1 MFASIFSRS
10 TVARL
15 AIAGM
20 VLAAVTVSGPTAS
33 ADSGP
38 VNAQSY
44 SYTRDANG
52 NALTIRAGE
61 EGQVISNAFLSDE
74 YSGWP
79 VANNT
84 VFTRT
89 AFQLRNVPA
98 PLVPEYYPLE
108 VSRSWSGSNWS
119 DDECEGVDDYE
130 NTLTITSTSNCINN
144 LSVRDSYYLENDTAG
159 DLVVNTNFSSQV
171 LKAGKKGKRATTITT
186 SNGLTNSLFGNF
198 SVYNEASVTMTA
210 EDKNLYPYFE
220 MCIDESLVE
229 TGDVLDIDYELSHQV
244 GVGSATPVSTTR
256 FAVEEG
262 DGWEYGTW
270 DVTDESSVTFE
281 ITDAPEE
288 NLKLSFGLDMSDDV
302 NSDDTTE
309 AGTYAGTVDVKL
321 AGSSVLEPC
330 PTYDADWPTL
340 STTDGEAGSTNAT
353 TSASLNLPT
362 SFSVEND
369 NFEQYSSAPDGFGGM
384 FYWGYPGATYQDNP
398 NSEVNV
404 VHMNGDTPSNQ
415 LAGIGSVMINTGKYG
430 FFEIGRFGEGGGSW
444 FALVPGNKGAYSFK
458 SGSMSTTAGQVT
470 ASFTSKTLNGLCGR
484 GFSAEYVSPV
494 SAATVSPLL
503 NVSCANGAI
512 SKSVLAKVVS
522 NRVSVVA
529 TLGTGSRSRPCVVTS
544 LGTDSRASGTQAAV
558 VVYTRVSSK
567 DAAGYCIGEGA
578 TVSSRSI
585 TTVTAALTA
594 TQARVT
600 SNPWTGRDDEPDF
613 IDIAA
618 GSVSG
623 TWFGVSH
630 EMIEPGY
637 SPSVPAQLFTMTATA
652 ITIESNDITIADST
666 SFGDWA
672 LVTPLNQESPT
683 QWSLMITGST
693 EFDSEGIG
701 LATVATINPE
711 TGVITNGDVLEMRG
725 MGSLSSRIIAS
736 FSAES
741 GENAT
746 MYTVTDA
753 DTYKTTVWEYPV
765 G

>member
-1 MFASIFSRS
+1 
-10 TVARL
+10 
-15 AIAGM
+15 M

-44 SYTRDANG
+44 SYTRDAVG

-61 EGQVISNAFLSDE
+61 EGQVVSNAFLSDE

-79 VANNT
+79 AANNT

-89 AFQLRNVPA
+89 AFQLKNVPA
-98 PLVPEYYPLE
+98 PLVPDYYPLE
-108 VSRSWSGSNWS
+108 VSRNWSGSEWTM
-119 DDECEGVDDYE
+119 EGEPSCDGADGYE
-130 NTLTITSTSNCINN
+130 STLTITSSSNCINN

-171 LKAGKKGKRATTITT
+171 MKAGKKGKRATTITT
-186 SNGLTNSLFGNF
+186 SNGLTNSLSGNF
-198 SVYNEASVTMTA
+198 EIYNEESVTVTA
-210 EDKNLYPYFE
+210 EDMNLYTYFE
-220 MCIDESLVE
+220 MCIDESLVG
-229 TGDVLDIDYELSHQV
+229 TGDVLDIDYEFSHRV
-244 GVGSATPVSTTR
+244 GAGSATPVSAAD
-256 FAVEEG
+256 FAVGEG

-270 DVTDESSVTFE
+270 DTTDESSMTFE
-281 ITDAPEE
+281 ITADPDPEE
-288 NLKLSFGLDMSDDV
+288 NLKLSFSISMYDV
-302 NSDDTTE
+302 NYDDTTE

-340 STTDGEAGSTNAT
+340 STIDGDIAPDAT
-353 TSASLNLPT
+353 TSDSLNLPT
-362 SFSVEND
+362 SFSIEND
-369 NFEQYSSAPDGFGGM
+369 NFEQYSSSPDGFGGM

-398 NSEVNV
+398 NSEVSV

-458 SGSMSTTAGQVT
+458 SGSMSTSAGQVT

-484 GFSAEYVSPV
+484 GFTAGYVSAV

-503 NVSCANGAI
+503 NVYCANGAI

-522 NRVSVVA
+522 NRVSVVTTLA
-529 TLGTGSRSRPCVVTS
+529 TGTRSRPCVVTS

-567 DAAGYCIGEGA
+567 DIAGYCGSAGA

-585 TTVTAALTA
+585 TTVTAALAA
-594 TQARVT
+594 TRVT
-600 SNPWTGRDDEPDF
+600 VSSNPWTGREYEPDF
-613 IDIAA
+613 INIAA
-618 GSVSG
+618 GSDSG
-623 TWFGVSH
+623 TWFGVSN
-630 EMIEPGY
+630 EAIEAGY
-637 SPSVPAQLFTMTATA
+637 SAVVPAQLFTMTATA
-652 ITIESNDITIADST
+652 ITIESNDITIDDST

-672 LVTPLNQESPT
+672 SVTPLNQESPS

-701 LATVATINPE
+701 LATIATINPE
-711 TGVITNGDVLEMRG
+711 TGVITNGDILEMRG
-725 MGSLSSRIIAS
+725 MGSLSGRIIAR
-736 FSAES
+736 FSS
-741 GENAT
+741 GSHGNAT
-746 MYTVTDA
+746 MYTVTSA
-753 DTYKTTVWEYPV
+753 DNYKITEWEYPV